1 MEDNRKKEAAEA
13 EAEAAATFIRKEVG
27 DWDDEGMSRVRFKA
41 LSGQRSDWEPLYRFW
56 RDLILKVAR
65 HLRIFI
71 IRPSHVNRLWFNRAG
86 LSPLCLDRVL
96 LEMHRAGDL
105 VLPHAHP
112 NSSTSRFSN
121 IFRRALVF
129 FGVNN
134 DDNVSL
140 AGDYYILAPLLQEHA
155 LEVVN
160 ILSENYWTSSCVIT
174 MRKLQDICHGS
185 EEALAILGYLSA
197 HCRAKLLTINRADPI
212 QGVKVCL
219 APGTVSTASSV
230 DYTVLHLIWTI
241 EKLERQLDLI
251 DQRYQKHMIS
261 LLLDGALCR
270 SRTSALASLKVGNKR
285 SALRYAAELK
295 LASQSRE
302 RCTTLLE
309 RVEKV
314 LQAITD
320 AESLKKV
327 SDAIQSSTQ
336 AMKENQITVEEVE
349 VCLQEVDENIDSLKR
364 LDKALESTAADA
376 EIHDDDV
383 EDEFNKLQLDIG
395 SEEDQVPTKT
405 GFLSSTGVAET
416 TDVLS
421 SALSNL
427 DLKSE
432 SDYHIKPVGH
442 TSMSRESVLEAA

>member
-13 EAEAAATFIRKEVG
+13 KAAATFIRKEVR

-56 RDLILKVAR
+56 RDLILKVGR

-71 IRPSHVNRLWFNRAG
+71 IRPSHVNRLWFNRSG

-121 IFRRALVF
+121 IFRRALGF

-140 AGDYYILAPLLQEHA
+140 AGDYYILAPLLQEQA

-174 MRKLQDICHGS
+174 MRKLQDICQGS
-185 EEALAILGYLSA
+185 EEALEILAYLSA

-219 APGTVSTASSV
+219 APRAVSTASSV

-241 EKLERQLDLI
+241 EKLEQQLDLI
-251 DQRYQKHMIS
+251 DQRYQK
-261 LLLDGALCR
+261 
-270 SRTSALASLKVGNKR
+270 SRTSALASLKVRNKR
-285 SALRYAAELK
+285 GALRYAAELK
-295 LASQSRE
+295 LISQSRE

-336 AMKENQITVEEVE
+336 AMKENQISVEEVE

-364 LDKALESTAADA
+364 FDKALESIAADA

-395 SEEDQVPTKT
+395 SEEDQIPTKT

-432 SDYHIKPVGH
+432 SEYRIKPVGD
-442 TSMSRESVLEAA
+442 TSMSKESVLEAA